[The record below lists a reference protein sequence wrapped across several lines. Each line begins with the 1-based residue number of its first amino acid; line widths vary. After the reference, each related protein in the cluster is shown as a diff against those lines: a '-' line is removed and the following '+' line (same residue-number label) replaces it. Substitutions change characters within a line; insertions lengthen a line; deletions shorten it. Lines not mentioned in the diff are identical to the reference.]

1 MKVNQKRWKLMK
13 NRSNLL
19 VTLDKHHQGKMFGAS
34 YGTVWGDVLK
44 RIVLQK
50 HNLDKFGVTRVV
62 TWSLVMLNFQIYKE
76 NSENTVLSK
85 QTRLI

>member
-1 MKVNQKRWKLMK
+1 
-13 NRSNLL
+13 
-19 VTLDKHHQGKMFGAS
+19 MFGAS

-62 TWSLVMLNFQIYKE
+62 TWSLVMLNFQICKE
-76 NSENTVLSK
+76 NSENTVLSR